1 MKQVAL
7 LCLAC
12 AVVAACGADGEPNA
26 PSGDTPV
33 TSNATI
39 GVGVGSSGTRVV
51 GSVGVNM
58 GPVRIG
64 VGF

>member
-1 MKQVAL
+1 MKQIAL
-7 LCLAC
+7 LCLAW
-12 AVVAACGADGEPNA
+12 VALAGCGADGEPRA
-26 PSGDTPV
+26 PGDETPV

>member
-1 MKQVAL
+1 MTRLVAVCISCVL
-7 LCLAC
+7 LAG
-12 AVVAACGADGEPNA
+12 CGADGEPHSPA
-26 PSGDTPV
+26 PAASV
-33 TSNATI
+33 TTDATI

-51 GSVGVNM
+51 GALGVNM